1 MTIYLNGKEE
11 KIEEY
16 TSLAKLLEVK
26 KIRPEVVT
34 VEVNGEIIKR
44 EDYSKKTLKEGDKL
58 EFVYYMGGGG
68 SNREQRTE
76 DREQK
81 TEVAKN
87 VLELIGNTPI
97 VRLNR
102 IVKHGMAQILAKLE
116 SFNPGGSVKDR
127 ICLSMIED
135 AENKGL
141 IEPGSTIIEPTSG
154 NTGIGLAMVCAV
166 KGYRC
171 ILTMPET
178 MSLERIYILK
188 SYGAEV
194 VLTPGVEGM
203 TGSIK
208 KAEQLLKKIP
218 NSFMPQQFKNSAN
231 PQIHRKTTAKEILE
245 AIDSK
250 IDAFVAGVG
259 TGGTITGV
267 GEVLKKKNPNIKIV
281 AVEPKTSAVLSGESP
296 GPHKIQ
302 GIGAGFIPDVL
313 NRGIIDEI
321 IKVDDNDAFRTSRKL
336 AKEEGIFCGI
346 SAGAAVWASLK
357 VAEELGKD
365 KVIVVILPDT
375 GERYFS
381 MEQYF
386 EA

>member
-1 MTIYLNGKEE
+1 MAITIFLNGKKEE
-11 KIEEY
+11 IKNNI
-16 TSLAKLLEVK
+16 SISGLLDAKK
-26 KIRPEVVT
+26 MRPEVVT
-34 VEVNGEIIKR
+34 VELNDEIIGK
-44 EDYSKKTLKEGDKL
+44 DKYQATQLKPNDRL
-58 EFVYYMGGGG
+58 EFVYYMGGGLPF
-68 SNREQRTE
+68 SERIAE
-76 DREQK
+76 
-81 TEVAKN
+81 N
-87 VLELIGNTPI
+87 VLELIGQTPM
-97 VRLNR
+97 VRFNK
-102 IVKHGMAQILAKLE
+102 IAGGGSAEILAKLE

-135 AENKGL
+135 AEDKGL
-141 IEPGSTIIEPTSG
+141 LKPGATIIEPTSG
-154 NTGIGLAMVCAV
+154 NTGIGLAMISAV

-194 VLTPGVEGM
+194 VLTPGAEGM
-203 TGSIK
+203 RGSIK
-208 KAEQLLKKIP
+208 KAEEILKKIP
-218 NSFMPQQFKNSAN
+218 NSFMPQQFKNEAN
-231 PQIHRKTTAKEILE
+231 PEIHRKTTAKEIL
-245 AIDSK
+245 IVTDGK

-267 GEVLKKKNPNIKIV
+267 GEVLKKNNPKIKIV
-281 AVEPKTSAVLSGESP
+281 AVEPAASAVLSGKEL

-313 NRGIIDEI
+313 NQGIIDEI
-321 IKVDDNDAFRTSRKL
+321 IQVDDNDAFRTARRL
-336 AKEEGIFCGI
+336 AREEGLFVGI
-346 SAGAAVWASLK
+346 SAGAAAYSALK
-357 VAEELGKD
+357 VAKDLGEGKR
-365 KVIVVILPDT
+365 VVVVLPDT

>member
-1 MTIYLNGKEE
+1 MAITIFLNGKKEE
-11 KIEEY
+11 IKNNI
-16 TSLAKLLEVK
+16 SISGLLDAKK
-26 KIRPEVVT
+26 MRPEVVT
-34 VEVNGEIIKR
+34 VELNDEIIGK
-44 EDYSKKTLKEGDKL
+44 DKYQSTQLKPNDRL
-58 EFVYYMGGGG
+58 EFVYYMGGGLPF
-68 SNREQRTE
+68 SERIAE
-76 DREQK
+76 
-81 TEVAKN
+81 N
-87 VLELIGNTPI
+87 VLELIGQTPM
-97 VRLNR
+97 VRFNK
-102 IVKHGMAQILAKLE
+102 IAGGGSAEILAKLE

-135 AENKGL
+135 AEDKGL
-141 IEPGSTIIEPTSG
+141 LKPGATIIEPTSG
-154 NTGIGLAMVCAV
+154 NTGIGLAMISAV

-194 VLTPGVEGM
+194 VLTPGAEGM
-203 TGSIK
+203 RGSIK
-208 KAEQLLKKIP
+208 KAEEILKKIP
-218 NSFMPQQFKNSAN
+218 NSFMPQQFKNEAN
-231 PQIHRKTTAKEILE
+231 PEIHRKTTAKEIL
-245 AIDSK
+245 IVTDGK

-267 GEVLKKKNPNIKIV
+267 GEVLKKNNPKIKIV
-281 AVEPKTSAVLSGESP
+281 AVEPAASAVLSGKEL

-313 NRGIIDEI
+313 NQGIIDEI
-321 IKVDDNDAFRTSRKL
+321 IQVDDNDAFRTARRL
-336 AKEEGIFCGI
+336 AREEGLFVGI
-346 SAGAAVWASLK
+346 SAGAAAYSALK
-357 VAEELGKD
+357 VAKDLGEGKR
-365 KVIVVILPDT
+365 VVVVLPDT